1 MYVAP
6 NVEGLVAAK
15 DISKGAP
22 IIEYTGSFALANEAG
37 SKIDPRTPHK
47 QFLLNY
53 ASMSEP
59 IVVDSTKIG
68 MCACDSVG
76 G

>member
-15 DISKGAP
+15 DISRGAP
-22 IIEYTGSFALANEAG
+22 IIEYTGSFTLASEAG
-37 SKIDPRTPHK
+37 SKIDPKTPHK

-53 ASMSEP
+53 SAMSEP

-68 MCACDSVG
+68 WC
-76 G
+76 